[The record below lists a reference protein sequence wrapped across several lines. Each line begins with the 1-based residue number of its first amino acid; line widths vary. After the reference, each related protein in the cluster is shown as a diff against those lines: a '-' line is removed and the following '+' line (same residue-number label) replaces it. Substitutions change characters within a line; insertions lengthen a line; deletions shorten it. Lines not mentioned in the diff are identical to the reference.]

1 MQVGLGVRLS
11 FFIYVHSLVVAV
23 IADTSLGFLQV
34 QAGSRLQESQMRL
47 GMVEARGGCSQIS
60 EGSVGGGGNL
70 GVLLVSR
77 A

>member
-1 MQVGLGVRLS
+1 MQVGLWVRLS
-11 FFIYVHSLVVAV
+11 FVIYVQSLVVAV

-34 QAGSRLQESQMRL
+34 QSGTRLQESQLLL
-47 GMVEARGGCSQIS
+47 GMVEARGGCSRIS

-70 GVLLVSR
+70 DVPLVSR